1 MISLLSYSNYT
12 KEFGWQNEFA
22 IKFRVIFVLKYA
34 KIPLIVRRLDN
45 MKLLASNVVVIFW
58 AIIFGEIIGYIASK
72 LEVVPY
78 NYMQIGG
85 VAAVVALI
93 AVNGI
98 YLISK
103 DSYAKQ

>member
-34 KIPLIVRRLDN
+34 KIPLIIRRLDN
-45 MKLLASNVVVIFW
+45 MKLLASNIVVIFW
-58 AIIFGEIIGYIASK
+58 SIIFGEIIGYIASA
-72 LEVVPY
+72 LEVLPY
-78 NYMQIGG
+78 DYLKIGG
-85 VAAVVALI
+85 VAAVVAFI